1 MMKIVPVKIQGLKCL
16 IDDLSVKKHFE
27 SSESKFTK
35 VYGVA
40 PHRTGGLENGRMM
53 WQKITQKIYKSVPKK
68 GFWVGFG
75 GIMWLNSHSE
85 DISFRITEI
94 LPSRGSIR
102 DPLLIPDELKNS
114 SKFKVKGKERF
125 YFYEA
130 LSACF
135 IKPQGTIKLPTGGGK
150 TFIEIILAYNQSN
163 YIGTGMIL
171 VPTLIIKDQ
180 FIESANKIGI
190 KIIDYKDLE
199 SKIPKGTI
207 FISTHHII
215 CSDLNN
221 KEKKQSTLTK
231 LNLVDWVILDEVA
244 HATSNSWFEILL
256 NLNNCQRCHGFS
268 ALPVAYETNGSSFDE
283 MNSDDARTIGII
295 GSVIYEKSAD
305 DLREFLNLP
314 ELITLPYTWPP
325 GNNSTNWAEVRNL
338 ITENKD
344 RTEFLAQ
351 IFNFFVSNGY
361 KVATFVSQKKH
372 AEEILKYCNN
382 SKVACWFGSGVAF
395 TIDQE
400 IEPED
405 LKKYF
410 GTKYLG
416 LILTSHGIEGL
427 DFDNPL
433 NVLILHEGKSV
444 RQTVQKVGRIVR
456 PDSKPSI
463 ILNLVDKGCIILNKH
478 SKIRNED
485 IINEF
490 KSSLI
495 SCTSLVE
502 LKEVITSIETKV

>member
-1 MMKIVPVKIQGLKCL
+1 MKIVPVKIQGLKCL

-35 VYGVA
+35 VYGGVN
-40 PHRTGGLENGRMM
+40 HGRMM
-53 WQKITQKIYKSVPKK
+53 WQKITQKIYKSLPKK

-85 DISFRITEI
+85 DINFKITEI
-94 LPSRGSIR
+94 SPSRGSIK

-135 IKPQGTIKLPTGGGK
+135 IKPQGTIKLPTGSGK
-150 TFIEIILAYNQSN
+150 SPLQLTLAYNQSK

-171 VPTLIIKDQ
+171 VPTLVIKDQ
-180 FIESANKIGI
+180 FIESAKKFNID
-190 KIIDYKDLE
+190 IIDYKDLG

-207 FISTHHII
+207 FVSTHHII
-215 CSDLNN
+215 CLDLEN
-221 KEKKQSTLTK
+221 KDKKESTVKK
-231 LNLVDWVILDEVA
+231 LESVDWVILDEVA

-325 GNNSTNWAEVRNL
+325 GNNTTNWAEVRNL
-338 ITENKD
+338 ITENN
-344 RTEFLAQ
+344 EF
-351 IFNFFVSNGY
+351 
-361 KVATFVSQKKH
+361 T
-372 AEEILKYCNN
+372 
-382 SKVACWFGSGVAF
+382 
-395 TIDQE
+395 D
-400 IEPED
+400 
-405 LKKYF
+405 
-410 GTKYLG
+410 
-416 LILTSHGIEGL
+416 
-427 DFDNPL
+427 
-433 NVLILHEGKSV
+433 
-444 RQTVQKVGRIVR
+444 
-456 PDSKPSI
+456 
-463 ILNLVDKGCIILNKH
+463 DKI
-478 SKIRNED
+478 
-485 IINEF
+485 IIN
-490 KSSLI
+490 LD
-495 SCTSLVE
+495 
-502 LKEVITSIETKV
+502 